1 MSDPRIIPPGQVLPP
16 MPDPA
21 EAKRPPAVRP
31 PAVRPERPKRP
42 SRKGNA
48 VRRRFR
54 LLNNF
59 VDGPLSQLG
68 PVDAAVWLTLFR
80 HGRRDGTTTA
90 AVSDLARRTGRC
102 EASVRRSL
110 RRLIAAG
117 LLRRVKRG
125 SLLVGPSVYELVDP
139 GGKG

>member
-1 MSDPRIIPPGQVLPP
+1 MTDPRIIPPGQVLPP
-16 MPDPA
+16 MIDPA
-21 EAKRPPAVRP
+21 ERPKRPPAVRP
-31 PAVRPERPKRP
+31 AERTERAKQR
-42 SRKGNA
+42 SRKGGA

-68 PVDAAVWLTLFR
+68 PVDAAVWLVLYR
-80 HGRRDGTTTA
+80 HAWRDGTVTA
-90 AVSDLARRTGRC
+90 AVSDLARTTGRC
-102 EASVRRSL
+102 EAAVRRSL

-125 SLLVGPSVYELVDP
+125 SLLVGPSVYALVDP
-139 GGKG
+139 DGKG

>member
-1 MSDPRIIPPGQVLPP
+1 MSRDLVIPPGQVLPP

-21 EAKRPPAVRP
+21 EAKRPLAVRP
-31 PAVRPERPKRP
+31 AGRPERAKQRG
-42 SRKGNA
+42 RKGGA

-68 PVDAAVWLTLFR
+68 PVDAAVWLVLYR
-80 HGRRDGTTTA
+80 HAWRDGTVTA

-102 EASVRRSL
+102 EAAIRRSL

-125 SLLVGPSVYELVDP
+125 SLLVGPSVYALVDP
-139 GGKG
+139 DGKG